1 MLLGLQDGSV
11 GIHPE
16 GSAPRWARLWMG
28 LAAEAGQH
36 LPRLEGLKTEERPAG
51 EEHLCED

>member
-1 MLLGLQDGSV
+1 MLLGLQEGSV

-16 GSAPRWARLWMG
+16 GSAPRWGRLWMG
-28 LAAEAGQH
+28 LAAEAGQN
-36 LPRLEGLKTEERPAG
+36 LPCQEGLKTEECPAG